1 MSELNKLTN
10 AGALKLQHASATQLQ
25 ARPAGQKGIDTPA
38 NKNPNIQFA
47 DLLQQEAE
55 RSQSVH
61 FSKHAVQRVQE
72 RGIEMTDSSLHRRE
86 RFIYR
91 QRPSQRGGNNHVR
104 NRDEREHIY

>member
-61 FSKHAVQRVQE
+61 FSKHAAQAGAPAIE
-72 RGIEMTDSSLHRRE
+72 R
-86 RFIYR
+86 
-91 QRPSQRGGNNHVR
+91 
-104 NRDEREHIY
+104 

>member
-47 DLLQQEAE
+47 DLLQQEADPNQYIFQNM
-55 RSQSVH
+55 R
-61 FSKHAVQRVQE
+61 F
-72 RGIEMTDSSLHRRE
+72 RE
-86 RFIYR
+86 YR
-91 QRPSQRGGNNHVR
+91 NAESR
-104 NRDEREHIY
+104 